1 VDRTAGDV
9 LRRLIDALA
18 AIFCVAALVIE
29 IVSVRADRDYWQDRA
44 KWDEWRFEETQEIR
58 YAKEG
63 AARDRKL
70 ARQTLGNAQTRAFA
84 EDNRTND
91 SGRSEYELGLLRVR
105 QKESRRERF
114 RGESANGANGR
125 RVSASGR

>member
-1 VDRTAGDV
+1 M
-9 LRRLIDALA
+9 RRLIDAIA
-18 AIFCVAALVIE
+18 VFCCVAALSLE
-29 IVSVRADRDYWQDRA
+29 MVSIRADRDYWKDRA

-91 SGRSEYELGLLRVR
+91 SGRSEYERGLLRIR
-105 QKESRRERF
+105 QKESRRERS
-114 RGESANGANGR
+114 RGESTHGAHSR